1 MGLNQTLVVYAT
13 VTTVGLHKKHKL
25 LLEVVDLVSKCG
37 NSSNVA
43 TLQHVCSIGYH
54 TVYVIPSGV
63 QIRNVRIA
71 ETVPTSTIYL
81 GML

>member
-1 MGLNQTLVVYAT
+1 M

-54 TVYVIPSGV
+54 TVFVIPAGA
-63 QIRNVRIA
+63 RNVRIA
-71 ETVPTSTIYL
+71 ETVSTSTIYL